1 MIGNRRDLNIGDI
14 VQHFKREILITD
26 EKLATDNEYL
36 YKIIDVAEH
45 TEDNEQLV
53 IYQALYPPFTT
64 YARPLEMFCGEVD
77 REKYPYL
84 RQKYRFETVKLVR
97 R

>member
-1 MIGNRRDLNIGDI
+1 MIGTRKDLHVGDI
-14 VQHFKREILITD
+14 VKHFKREIAIVD

-36 YKIIDVAEH
+36 YKIIDVAQH
-45 TEDNEQLV
+45 TENNEQLV
-53 IYQALYPPFTT
+53 IYQALYHPFTT

-84 RQKYRFETVKLVR
+84 KQKYRFEVIELTR